1 VATAFL
7 SLLRSS
13 GSACGVGGSAE
24 GAWCRRLPE
33 VHSDSHSP
41 MWPAASVQPGV
52 PHLRTPSSASALFSI
67 FRSRAEFLDA
77 GVAELDG
84 ARAVL
89 LRLFAETGDID
100 VAMMKLVEDLCVVRG
115 AETLSCSASTREHPR
130 RSRSLISFVVV
141 LFAEGKSSMGLP

>member
-1 VATAFL
+1 
-7 SLLRSS
+7 
-13 GSACGVGGSAE
+13 
-24 GAWCRRLPE
+24 
-33 VHSDSHSP
+33 

-115 AETLSCSASTREHPR
+115 SETVLLRGTREHSR
-130 RSRSLISFVVV
+130 RSHSLISFVAV
-141 LFAEGKSSMGLP
+141 LFADGKSSMGWP